1 MGIPVQKQNGQEQR
15 VGSSA
20 CLAQTRRLR
29 ETTHTHTHTHTP
41 HVQNTWGGEMDKLE
55 KPAHLHRICRI
66 RIRKPP
72 EGDMQV
78 PRDRPVRCRKIKD
91 T

>member
-1 MGIPVQKQNGQEQR
+1 MHKHA
-15 VGSSA
+15 GSE
-20 CLAQTRRLR
+20 RPH
-29 ETTHTHTHTHTP
+29 THTHTHTHTP

>member
-1 MGIPVQKQNGQEQR
+1 
-15 VGSSA
+15 
-20 CLAQTRRLR
+20 
-29 ETTHTHTHTHTP
+29 
-41 HVQNTWGGEMDKLE
+41 MDKLE